1 MRFLLD
7 TNICIYIIKQKPPLV
22 LEKFRTLEPSEV
34 GISSITVAEL
44 EYGVY
49 KSQRQEQNRAALSQF
64 LSPLTIVPFGQT
76 ATQTYGQIRA
86 ELERQGIVIGSMDML
101 IAAQAISLG
110 LTLVTNNVRE
120 LSRIPGLVLENWLEN
135 DTTKGG

>member
-7 TNICIYIIKQKPPLV
+7 TNTCIYIIKRKPPKV
-22 LEKFRTLEPSEV
+22 LEKFQTLDISEV

-64 LSPLTIVPFGQT
+64 LIPLEIIPFDERS
-76 ATQTYGQIRA
+76 TQTYGRIRA
-86 ELERQGIVIGSMDML
+86 QLERQGIVIGSMDML
-101 IAAQAISLG
+101 IASQAISSG
-110 LTLVTNNVRE
+110 LILVTNKVRE
-120 LSRIPGLVLENWLEN
+120 LSRIPGLVIENWI
-135 DTTKGG
+135 D